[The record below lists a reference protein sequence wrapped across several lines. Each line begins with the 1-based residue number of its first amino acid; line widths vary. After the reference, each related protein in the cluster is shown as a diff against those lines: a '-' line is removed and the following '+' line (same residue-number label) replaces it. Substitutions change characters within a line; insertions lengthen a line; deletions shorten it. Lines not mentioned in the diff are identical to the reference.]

1 MPVTYVDRIYYRENQ
16 YKKVYRGNSLDWA
29 VMNTDY
35 FYVENLYNGLNTI
48 TLKKNGTP
56 TRGSTLEWSG
66 DLVTW
71 TTVVYDANNEFLIG
85 LPNLNQKVYFRST
98 DALNNDGN
106 NYYNITASNNF
117 SAGGDMRTLI
127 NYTNSTLNS
136 VPAQCFRN
144 FLRDASTLVD
154 ISNLDVSKLTIV
166 NTCSFTALLTNCTNL
181 VDASSLIFNVDNAA
195 NSAFSYMFENC
206 SSLVYTPRFNS
217 TGMTIGTETFRG
229 TFRNTAITTAP
240 TIIVSNFVTGS
251 TNNFR
256 DCFYGCSNLTDISG
270 IAINA
275 TDIPTACF
283 INTCYGCL
291 SLTKAVPMT
300 VNTVQRDSFNATYE
314 GCIALNDIT
323 GFVINATE
331 YFETTFRRTFYNC
344 TSLTKA
350 LPMTIATLSGIGT
363 FNSTYDGCSSLS
375 DISGVHITATTA
387 GSGSFK
393 IMFRGTA
400 ITESPDLSSLTTLYG
415 IGDQSNGS
423 FAYMFQNCAN
433 LKKITVG
440 FSSWN
445 SAYTYQ
451 WVNGVSSTGDFYN
464 LGGATIS
471 SGNNGRPSGWTEHK
485 GTIKIKW
492 YDDNQMKYTLPSEW
506 DRSNNGKVVGIAVQ
520 DNDRNIYYTVS
531 AKWARI
537 DTPDT
542 GGVNGQAMVYGDNTV
557 SVSGVTTT
565 TTYSTAISDYNGKVN
580 TTALLANTTAQPN
593 WRTDSTIT
601 SSYAAGYQPAACCC
615 WRFYTLGTNQG
626 DWYLPAAGEL
636 NSSYEFRTPINNALL
651 TCSSPILWDEDETTN
666 RRWSSTQYSSSKAW
680 HFESGQMI
688 NWNKTRDIRVRPFG
702 DY

>member
-1 MPVTYVDRIYYRENQ
+1 MPVTYVNRIYYRENQ
-16 YKKVYRGNSLDWA
+16 YKRGYRGDELTWDIPN
-29 VMNTDY
+29 Y
-35 FYVENLYNGLNTI
+35 FYFENISGSNNTLTLTRNNSNGQCPVVTLEYSTDGVNWQEWQAVNDVRTYTISANGKFYLRGNNTAFGQNANGYDYHQFASTGNIEAHGSIMTLLDKTGASDTI
-48 TLKKNGTP
+48 TSTGCFRSLFRNMTTLKTAPELPATNLNNAAYIYTFQNTGITEAPDLPATRIGNGYYYGMFSQCASLTKAAKM
-56 TRGSTLEWSG
+56 TI
-66 DLVTW
+66 
-71 TTVVYDANNEFLIG
+71 NEFISG
-85 LPNLNQKVYFRST
+85 HI
-98 DALNNDGN
+98 NDCREM
-106 NYYNITASNNF
+106 YS
-117 SAGGDMRTLI
+117 
-127 NYTNSTLNS
+127 
-136 VPAQCFRN
+136 
-144 FLRDASTLVD
+144 
-154 ISNLDVSKLTIV
+154 
-166 NTCSFTALLTNCTNL
+166 
-181 VDASSLIFNVDNAA
+181 
-195 NSAFSYMFENC
+195 
-206 SSLVYTPRFNS
+206 
-217 TGMTIGTETFRG
+217 
-229 TFRNTAITTAP
+229 
-240 TIIVSNFVTGS
+240 
-251 TNNFR
+251 
-256 DCFYGCSNLTDISG
+256 GCSNLTDISG
-270 IAINA
+270 ITINA
-275 TDIPTACF
+275 TNIPNLCF
-283 INTCYGCL
+283 TNTFYQCS

-300 VNTVQRDSFNATYE
+300 VNILSRDSFNSTYE
-314 GCIALNDIT
+314 GCTALDDIT

-350 LPMTIATLSGIGT
+350 LPMTIATLSGLGT
-363 FNSTYDGCSSLS
+363 FNSTYEGCSSLS
-375 DISGVHITATTA
+375 DISGIHITATTA
-387 GSGSFK
+387 NSGSFK
-393 IMFRGTA
+393 IMFKGTA
-400 ITESPDLSSLTTLYG
+400 ITESPDLSSVTTLYG

-506 DRSNNGKVVGIAVQ
+506 DSSNNGKVVGIAVQ
-520 DNDRNIYYTVS
+520 DNDRNISYTVA
-531 AKWARI
+531 AKWARL

-565 TTYSTAISDYNGKVN
+565 TTYSTAISDYNGKAN
-580 TTALLANTTAQPN
+580 TTALLANATAQPN

-615 WRFYTLGTNQG
+615 WRFHTLGTNQG

-651 TCSSPILWDEDETTN
+651 TCSSPILWDEDGTTN